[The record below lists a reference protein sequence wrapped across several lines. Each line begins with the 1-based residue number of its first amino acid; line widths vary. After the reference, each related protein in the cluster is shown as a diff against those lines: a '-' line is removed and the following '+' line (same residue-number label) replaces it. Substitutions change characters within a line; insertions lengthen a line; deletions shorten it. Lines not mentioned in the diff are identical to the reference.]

1 MATTTNYGWTT
12 PDDTALVKDGAAAIR
27 TLGSSVDTTTKNL
40 NPETTLGDIS
50 FRSSTANVN
59 TILGIGSNN
68 QVLSVVGGVPA
79 WAAVAGGGM
88 TLLSTT
94 ALSGTA
100 TTVSGIDQS
109 YNNLFIYIATLTFS
123 GNAELNFTTNS
134 TTNYY
139 QLRQQNN
146 TFTYDNAVTKI
157 RTGSAG
163 TTNYSGVVV
172 NINRYSDAARHT
184 GDLAYFDANLG
195 ATGNTWFSIN
205 DAAAVTSITV
215 TSQAATATFSAGS
228 VLIYGVK

>member
-1 MATTTNYGWTT
+1 
-12 PDDTALVKDGAAAIR
+12 
-27 TLGSSVDTTTKNL
+27 
-40 NPETTLGDIS
+40 
-50 FRSSTANVN
+50 
-59 TILGIGSNN
+59 
-68 QVLSVVGGVPA
+68 VLTVAGGVPS
-79 WAAVAGGGM
+79 WATVAGGGM

-100 TTVSGIDQS
+100 TTVSSIDQT
-109 YNNLFIYIATLTFS
+109 YTNLFIYIPTLTFS

-139 QLRQQNN
+139 LLRQQNGS
-146 TFTYDNAVTKI
+146 FTYDNGITKI

-163 TTNYSGVVV
+163 TTQYSGVVV
-172 NINRYSDAARHT
+172 NIDRYSDSARHT
-184 GDLAYFDANLG
+184 GDLAYFDQNLG

-215 TSQAATATFSAGS
+215 TSQAGTATFSAGS